1 MQTIDLSTS
10 PYVEGNFSS
19 YDEALRAANKFL
31 PDGYASNAILER
43 VADSIQKV
51 RRGEAAFERDG
62 IAFQNE
68 EYRFPLLAAL
78 LYVATQERRL
88 TVLDFGGSLGSTY
101 FQNRKLL
108 TNFPIDWNVVE
119 QENFVDY
126 GKTYVPEVNFYRSIA
141 ECSQRKNIN
150 CLLISCSINY
160 VDDPQKYFRDALN
173 VDAKYLIVERTY
185 FNFEPVNRIAIEHVP
200 ELIYKAVYPIT
211 LLNIR
216 EFESLV
222 TQKYQPVFY
231 LPPFDVMPFIENN
244 AARII
249 PNHGW
254 LFKHK

>member
-31 PDGYASNAILER
+31 PDGYAFNAILER

-62 IAFQNE
+62 IAFPKDD
-68 EYRFPLLAAL
+68 YRFPLLAAL
-78 LYVATQERRL
+78 FYIASHERRL

-101 FQNRKLL
+101 FQNCKLL
-108 TNFPIDWNVVE
+108 NNLPVNWSVVE
-119 QENFVDY
+119 QKHFVDY
-126 GKTYVPEVNFYRSIA
+126 GKAHVPEVNFYYSIV
-141 ECSQRKNIN
+141 ECAQHKNIN
-150 CLLISCSINY
+150 CLLMSSSINY
-160 VDDPQKYFRDALN
+160 VDDPRKYFNDALN
-173 VDAKYLIVERTY
+173 VDAKYLIVDRTY
-185 FNFEPVNRIAIEHVP
+185 FNFELTTRIAIEHVP
-200 ELIYKAVYPIT
+200 ESTYKAVYPIT

-231 LPPFDVMPFIENN
+231 MPPFDVMPLVENN
-244 AARII
+244 VARII